1 MHTARLLP
9 VCPSMHCSGVYLVLG
24 GYLLGGCTWSR
35 GGCTWSWEVYL
46 PGGVPAR
53 GVYLPGG
60 CTWPGGICP
69 GTSPPCGQNSWHTL
83 LKILPCPKLRLRAVT
98 KQNALHKFVDCF
110 SMTRAA
116 PWCAGMRTSGFW
128 LELSRP
134 DMAARG
140 QNFQASTH
148 VSPRSMIG

>member
-24 GYLLGGCTWSR
+24 GYLPEGVLGPGGMYLVLGGVPAR
-35 GGCTWSWEVYL
+35 GGTCQGS
-46 PGGVPAR
+46 VPAR

-60 CTWPGGICP
+60 YLPRYFH
-69 GTSPPCGQNSWHTL
+69 PCGQNSWHTL

-116 PWCAGMRTSGFW
+116 PWRAGMRTSGFW